1 MKLRRKCCEYNDTGG
16 INAVAIIGAGFAGL
30 TLANYLELQQELERQ
45 KPEYPTKNSENPRWT
60 YTLFESRP
68 AGVSVVGTICLD
80 SARHVLEELCLFEV
94 ACSERGGA
102 SPVFPKHNPQET
114 SSINARNDDDYKEVS
129 RESFLDLLRKRA
141 KIRWSSRVVDV
152 IEESSSKRGSLRDNQ
167 TPNYYI
173 VTGGNGCKRTKHGP
187 FNLVVVANGL
197 SFRGEATKALRQ
209 KLKASSSIIRIGDS
223 RYQYDR
229 SWWEFDFLG
238 FTRRKSGADVA
249 IRDGLSVGRRLMKRD
264 PIQKRQENQRFQQ
277 IIIMVLIPVIL
288 ALRLYC

>member
-1 MKLRRKCCEYNDTGG
+1 MELERKCCEYNDTGG
-16 INAVAIIGAGFAGL
+16 VNAVAIIGAGFAGL
-30 TLANYLELQQELERQ
+30 TLANYLELQQ
-45 KPEYPTKNSENPRWT
+45 PEYPTKNSENPRWT

-68 AGVSVVGTICLD
+68 SGVSVVGTICLD
-80 SARHVLEELCLFEV
+80 SARHVLEELRLFEV

-102 SPVFPKHNPQET
+102 SIVFPKHNPQET
-114 SSINARNDDDYKEVS
+114 SSTNARNDDDYKEVS

-152 IEESSSKRGSLRDNQ
+152 IEESSKRGSLRDNQ

-173 VTGGNGCKRTKHGP
+173 VTEVNGCKRTKHGP

>member
-1 MKLRRKCCEYNDTGG
+1 MLQSMELERKCCEYNDTGG
-16 INAVAIIGAGFAGL
+16 VNAVAIIGAGFAGL
-30 TLANYLELQQELERQ
+30 TLANYLELQQEGRRQ

-60 YTLFESRP
+60 YALFESRP

-94 ACSERGGA
+94 ACSA
-102 SPVFPKHNPQET
+102 SPVFPKY
-114 SSINARNDDDYKEVS
+114 NDDDYKEVS

-173 VTGGNGCKRTKHGP
+173 VTEGNGCKRTKHGP